1 METELIISEKPNQ
14 AEKIAE
20 ALADKKPTKR
30 NEKGVVYYEL
40 THNGKEILVGCAVG
54 HIFNLKEKNSKGW
67 TYPAFEYEWKP
78 SYQISK
84 SAEFTKKYLD
94 TLKKLSKRASSFTVG
109 CDYDT
114 EGSLIG
120 FNVVRFVAEKKDGK
134 RMKFST
140 LTKDELRES
149 YEKASKHLDFNII
162 EAGET
167 RHIVDW
173 LSGINLSRALTL
185 SVKNAT
191 GKFKILSTGRVQGPA
206 LKILALREIEIKK
219 FKPEPYWEL
228 EALGDVDSKHKAG
241 AFWKENEVKKIHE
254 KIKNEKSALVKSIEK
269 AEFKQDPPNPFD
281 LTALQLES
289 YRALRITPK
298 ETLEIAQELYTNAY
312 ISYPRTSSNQ
322 LPASINVK
330 KILQDLSKQEEY
342 KKLCEELLKSN
353 KIIPNN
359 GKKVDPAHPAIHP
372 TGTAPKKIEEKQKK
386 VYDLIVRRILSS
398 LSDPAKRETQ
408 TIEFLIKEEPFITK
422 GTRTIEPGWHKFYG
436 RFNPNKEDELPS
448 LKENE
453 KIKIKIINLLAKET
467 QPPKRYTPASI
478 IKEMEKKG
486 LGTKATRSAI
496 IESLYQR
503 NYVKDQSLE
512 VTDLGLKTI
521 ETLTDYCP
529 EIIDEKMTQG
539 LEKDME
545 LIREGKETKEKVLD
559 KAKHHLKKILKHFK
573 ENELKIGKKLSEANV
588 ETLEK
593 ESIIGKC
600 PNCKNNDLRIMFS
613 RRFKSYF
620 IACSGYPNCK
630 TTFSLPSNSLPKP
643 SDKICESCKDP
654 IVLMIRKGK
663 RPYEYCINKQ
673 CPKKEEWLKQQ
684 GLIKDVPK
692 TKRTKSK

>member
-1 METELIISEKPNQ
+1 METELIITEKPSQ
-14 AEKIAE
+14 SQKIAE
-20 ALADKKPTKR
+20 ALADKKPTKK

-40 THNGKEILVGCAVG
+40 KHKGKEILIGCAVG
-54 HIFNLKEKNSKGW
+54 HIFNLKEKGSKGW
-67 TYPAFEYEWKP
+67 TYPAFEYEWQP
-78 SYQISK
+78 SYKISK
-84 SAEFTKKYLD
+84 DAEFTKKYLD
-94 TLKKLSKRASSFTVG
+94 VLTKLSKKASSFTVA
-109 CDYDT
+109 CDYDL

-120 FNVVRFVAEKKDGK
+120 YNVIRFICNKKDGK

-140 LTKDELRES
+140 LTKDELVS
-149 YEKASKHLDFNII
+149 AYEKASKHLDFTVI
-162 EAGET
+162 ESGEA
-167 RHIVDW
+167 RHMVDFIF
-173 LSGINLSRALTL
+173 GINLSRALTL
-185 SVKNAT
+185 SIKNAT

-206 LKILALREIEIKK
+206 LKLLALREIEIKK

-228 EALGDVDSKHKAG
+228 EALGDVNSKHKSG
-241 AFWKENEVKKIHE
+241 SFQKEHEVKKIYD
-254 KIKNEKSALVKSIEK
+254 KIKNEKSASVKSIEK
-269 AEFKQDPPNPFD
+269 SEFKQDPPNPFD
-281 LTALQLES
+281 LTALQLEA
-289 YRALRITPK
+289 YRAVKITPK
-298 ETLEIAQELYTNAY
+298 ETLEIAQELYTAAY

-322 LPASINVK
+322 LPESINVK

-342 KKLCEELLKSN
+342 KSLCDELLKNN
-353 KIIPNN
+353 KTIPNN
-359 GKKVDPAHPAIHP
+359 GKKSDPAHPAIHP
-372 TGTAPKKIEEKQKK
+372 TGTIPKKLGERQKK
-386 VYDLIVRRILSS
+386 IYDLIVRRVLSS

-408 TIEFLIKEEPFITK
+408 TVELSIKEEPFITK

-436 RFNPNKEDELPS
+436 RFNPNKEEELPT
-448 LKENE
+448 LKVNE
-453 KIKIKIINLLAKET
+453 KIKLKKINLLAKET

-496 IESLYQR
+496 IESLYHR

-529 EIIDEKMTQG
+529 EIIDEKMTKQ

-559 KAKHHLKKILKHFK
+559 KAKHHLEKILKHFK
-573 ENELKIGKKLSEANV
+573 ENEVKIGKKLSEANV

-600 PNCKNNDLRIMFS
+600 PNCKKNDLRILFS
-613 RRFKSYF
+613 RKFRSYF
-620 IACSGYPNCK
+620 IACHGYPDCK

-643 SDKICESCKDP
+643 SDKICESCKSP

-663 RPYEYCINKQ
+663 RPYDYCINKQ

-684 GLIKDVPK
+684 GLIKNVPK
-692 TKRTKSK
+692 TKRAKSK